1 VHCIACAT
9 STVRVPSTPVL
20 RYTGRSPASAC
31 TPSSSSLTAPLLPAS
46 ATSIPRHSRVQPA
59 PVGIQPSKPRIV
71 GTRPVLVSVGFV
83 GPLAS
88 WGVWALAPLPRRLI
102 LVIPLP
108 LHYWGPSHRPDGQYN
123 NYTLPSSPCLAG
135 PPGPALSNS
144 SPNIA
149 NPVTSL
155 HQLHHLFLRHL
166 RQLQRVVTRHRRR
179 RSPTP
184 DHPPEPPSPSS
195 PARHPPAAPRSPP
208 ASDRPSRP
216 RHPAQRPPTPRHPQR
231 PPSRCQPATQRRP

>member
-1 VHCIACAT
+1 MSCEKNAAGYVYRKSHRADWTTAGAPPPRPFPGCCGPKSRATIACAT
-9 STVRVPSTPVL
+9 STVRVPSAPVL

-88 WGVWALAPLPRRLI
+88 WGVWALTPLPRRSI

-108 LHYWGPSHRPDGQYN
+108 LHYLLVDRNQPIVAVSVRRAGVPAQQ
-123 NYTLPSSPCLAG
+123 G
-135 PPGPALSNS
+135 PPFELGGL
-144 SPNIA
+144 
-149 NPVTSL
+149 
-155 HQLHHLFLRHL
+155 
-166 RQLQRVVTRHRRR
+166 
-179 RSPTP
+179 
-184 DHPPEPPSPSS
+184 
-195 PARHPPAAPRSPP
+195 
-208 ASDRPSRP
+208 
-216 RHPAQRPPTPRHPQR
+216 
-231 PPSRCQPATQRRP
+231 ATTQGGGHWE